1 MGKLLSKELQ
11 QNTTT
16 GKSFMKDSKRFAEN
30 IKNEKLRDDEQF
42 VSFDIKDM
50 YPSLAKYDVLSE
62 IKSRINDNKFVTNIN
77 KSALI
82 ELTMLSLKFM
92 SFSIDQKYYYQK

>member
-1 MGKLLSKELQ
+1 
-11 QNTTT
+11 
-16 GKSFMKDSKRFAEN
+16 MKDSKRFAEN

-42 VSFDIKDM
+42 VSFDIRDM

-62 IKSRINDNKFVTNIN
+62 IKSRINDKKFVTNIN